1 MRLRPVVLLLSG
13 LLLALPLTSPA
24 APLRGKERPG
34 QELAGEQIALWPAG
48 QVPGEHG
55 TARPARVVERS
66 RDPVHPDRYV
76 DQIDAPYLLVHV
88 PARPNGRALL
98 VIPGGGYQRVV
109 IDKEDSALLPD
120 WVDRAG
126 YTLFVLR
133 YRLPQTGRDRQA
145 ALADAQRALRVVR
158 DQAARRGL
166 DVGSVSVMGFS
177 AGGHVAARLATAFDA
192 NAYPARDA
200 IDRLSARPARAVLVY
215 PVIDMGAD
223 AHSGSR
229 GRLLGEH
236 PDAMLAAQYSMQHQV
251 RADMPPTLLVHA
263 NDDRVVNVR
272 NSELM
277 AAALARAG
285 VEHEL
290 HLFAHGG
297 HGFGMRVPAG
307 STLAV
312 WPALAQAWLVAV
324 AEMGSEPPSGGEG
337 IRPGGNA
344 EYGR

>member
-13 LLLALPLTSPA
+13 LLLALPLISPA
-24 APLRGKERPG
+24 APLRDNERPG

-48 QVPGEHG
+48 QVPGEQG
-55 TARPARVVERS
+55 PARPARVVERS
-66 RDPVHPDRYV
+66 RDPAHPDRYV

-88 PARPNGRALL
+88 PAQPNGRALL

-109 IDKEDSALLPD
+109 IDKEDSALLPE

-133 YRLPQTGRDRQA
+133 YRLPQPGRDRQA

-166 DVGSVSVMGFS
+166 DADSVSVMGFS
-177 AGGHVAARLATAFDA
+177 AGGHVAARLATGFDA
-192 NAYPARDA
+192 QVYPARDS

-215 PVIDMGAD
+215 PVIDMGAH

-229 GRLLGEH
+229 GRLLGDH
-236 PDAMLAAQYSMQHQV
+236 PDPALAAQYSMQQQV

-263 NDDRVVNVR
+263 NDDRVVSVH
-272 NSELM
+272 NSERM
-277 AAALARAG
+277 AAALADAG

-307 STLAV
+307 STLAL
-312 WPALAQAWLVAV
+312 WPLLAEAWLAAKEKG
-324 AEMGSEPPSGGEG
+324 AEMGSEPLSGGEG
-337 IRPGGNA
+337 IRPQGS
-344 EYGR
+344 R